1 MNKTHIRMNAMI
13 LLHLKMWIHPYL
25 FIFLSFMILYRYP
38 HYVDLCIFSHAFVFI
53 VQSLE
58 TKLIIVEMIDTLV
71 TKSNQVN

>member
-1 MNKTHIRMNAMI
+1 
-13 LLHLKMWIHPYL
+13 
-25 FIFLSFMILYRYP
+25 MILYRCP
-38 HYVDLCIFSHAFVFI
+38 HYVDLCILLHAFLLI

>member
-1 MNKTHIRMNAMI
+1 
-13 LLHLKMWIHPYL
+13 
-25 FIFLSFMILYRYP
+25 MILYRYP
-38 HYVDLCIFSHAFVFI
+38 HYVDLCTFSHAFVFI